1 MNISVKSNIK
11 EVTRG
16 LSKLEKKHVPK
27 ATRNAINETLF
38 GLGKALSREMQSVFD
53 EPTAFTT
60 GGEKKSPFIYEKA
73 DLKKLAG
80 EIRFKKKQA
89 SYLRWQIYG
98 GTQKPKRKAI
108 PVPAKVMRNKYGNL
122 TKGWQKILKKPH
134 HFSGVPRGT
143 TVTERNGYSEYVNQ
157 YAYNVQPGIWKRMG
171 VTAKKPA
178 GTWLQLQI
186 SWEDKTEYQKQF
198 HFHEFSQR
206 YIRRHF
212 AKNFREKLR
221 WYVQNRK

>member
-1 MNISVKSNIK
+1 MQISVRSNIK

-16 LSKLEKKHVPK
+16 LSRLEKKYVPK

-73 DLKKLAG
+73 DLSKFAG

-89 SYLRWQIYG
+89 AYLRWQVYG
-98 GTQKPKRKAI
+98 GTQKPKKRAI
-108 PVPAKVMRNKYGNL
+108 PVPTKVKRNKYGNL
-122 TKGWQKILKKPH
+122 AKGWQKILQKPH
-134 HFSGVPRGT
+134 HFSGVPKGT
-143 TVTERNGYSEYVNQ
+143 KVTGTGGYSGYANQ
-157 YAYNVQPGIWKRMG
+157 YAYLVSAGIWKRMG
-171 VTAKKPA
+171 ATKKNPA

-186 SWEDKTEYQKQF
+186 SWEEKTEYQKQF
-198 HFHEFSQR
+198 HFHEFSRR
-206 YIRRHF
+206 YIKRHF